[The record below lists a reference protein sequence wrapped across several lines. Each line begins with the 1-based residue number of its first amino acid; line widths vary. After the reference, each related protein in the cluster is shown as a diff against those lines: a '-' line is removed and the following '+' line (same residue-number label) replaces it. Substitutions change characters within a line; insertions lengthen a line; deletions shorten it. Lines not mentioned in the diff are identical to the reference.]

1 MSNMSYC
8 RFTNT
13 RNDLEDCL
21 EAIRADKRLSDTEA
35 KAGRWMF
42 DDFLSFCREYG
53 IIDSYDQ
60 ETLRSLFDG
69 MTEKETE
76 DE

>member
-13 RNDLEDCL
+13 GSDLNDCL
-21 EAIRADKRLSDTEA
+21 DAIREGKRLSDTESR
-35 KAGRWMF
+35 AGSGMF
-42 DDFLSFCREYG
+42 VEFLSFCREYG
-53 IIDSYDQ
+53 VIDGYD
-60 ETLRSLFDG
+60 EEALCALFDG
-69 MTEKETE
+69 LEEKECD

>member
-13 RNDLEDCL
+13 RSDLNDCL
-21 EAIRADKRLSDTEA
+21 DAIREDKRLSDVEA

-42 DDFLSFCREYG
+42 EEFLSFCREDG
-53 IIDSYDQ
+53 VIESYDQ
-60 ETLRSLFDG
+60 GTLSTLFEG
-69 MTEKETE
+69 LEEKERG

>member
-13 RNDLEDCL
+13 RSDLNDCL
-21 EAIRADKRLSDTEA
+21 DAIREDTRLSDVEA

-53 IIDSYDQ
+53 IIDSYDE
-60 ETLRSLFDG
+60 ETLRALFDG
-69 MTEKETE
+69 LEKKESDNE
-76 DE
+76 

>member
-13 RNDLEDCL
+13 RSDLNDCL
-21 EAIRADKRLSDTEA
+21 DAIREDKRLSDVEA

-42 DDFLSFCREYG
+42 DEFLSFCREYG
-53 IIDSYDQ
+53 VIDGYD
-60 ETLRSLFDG
+60 EEALRALFDG
-69 MTEKETE
+69 LEKKE
-76 DE
+76 DGDE

>member
-13 RNDLEDCL
+13 RSDLNDCL
-21 EAIRADKRLSDTEA
+21 EAIREDTRLSDVEA

-53 IIDSYDQ
+53 IIDSYDE
-60 ETLRSLFDG
+60 ETLRALFDG
-69 MTEKETE
+69 MEKKESDNE
-76 DE
+76 

>member
-13 RNDLEDCL
+13 RSDLNDCL
-21 EAIRADKRLSDTEA
+21 DAIREDKRLSDVEA

-53 IIDSYDQ
+53 IIDSYDEQ
-60 ETLRSLFDG
+60 TLRDLFDG
-69 MTEKETE
+69 LEKKESDNE
-76 DE
+76 

>member
-13 RNDLEDCL
+13 RSDLNDCL
-21 EAIRADKRLSDTEA
+21 DAIREDKRLSDVEA

-42 DDFLSFCREYG
+42 EDFLSFCREYG
-53 IIDSYDQ
+53 IIDSYDE
-60 ETLRSLFDG
+60 ETLRALFDG
-69 MTEKETE
+69 MEKKESDNE
-76 DE
+76 

>member
-69 MTEKETE
+69 LTEKETE

>member
-13 RNDLEDCL
+13 RSDLNDCL
-21 EAIRADKRLSDTEA
+21 DAIREDKRLSDVEA
-35 KAGRWMF
+35 RAGRWMF
-42 DDFLSFCREYG
+42 DEFLSFCLEYG
-53 IIDSYDQ
+53 IINSYDQ
-60 ETLRSLFDG
+60 ENLRTLFDG
-69 MTEKETE
+69 LEEKERG

>member
-13 RNDLEDCL
+13 RSDLNDCL
-21 EAIRADKRLSDTEA
+21 DAICRDERLSGFEVR
-35 KAGRWMF
+35 AGINMF
-42 DDFLSFCREYG
+42 KEFLDFCRDYG
-53 IIDSYDQ
+53 IASGYDG
-60 ETLRSLFDG
+60 EMVDALFNG
-69 MTEKETE
+69 LKEKEME

>member
-13 RNDLEDCL
+13 RSDLNDCL
-21 EAIRADKRLSDTEA
+21 AAIREDKRLSDFEA
-35 KAGRWMF
+35 KAGKWMF
-42 DDFLSFCREYG
+42 SEFLSFCREYG

-60 ETLRSLFDG
+60 ETLRALFDG
-69 MTEKETE
+69 LEKKESE

>member
-13 RNDLEDCL
+13 RSDLNDCL
-21 EAIRADKRLSDTEA
+21 DAIREDTRLSDVEA

-53 IIDSYDQ
+53 VIDSYDE
-60 ETLRSLFDG
+60 ETLRALFDG
-69 MTEKETE
+69 LEKKESDNE
-76 DE
+76 

>member
-13 RNDLEDCL
+13 RSDLNDCL
-21 EAIRADKRLSDTEA
+21 DAIREDTRLSDVEA

-53 IIDSYDQ
+53 IIDSYDE
-60 ETLRSLFDG
+60 ETLRDLFDG
-69 MTEKETE
+69 LEKKESDNE
-76 DE
+76 

>member
-13 RNDLEDCL
+13 RSDLNDCL
-21 EAIRADKRLSDTEA
+21 DAIREDTRLSDVEA

-53 IIDSYDQ
+53 IIDSYDE
-60 ETLRSLFDG
+60 ETLRVLFDG
-69 MTEKETE
+69 MEKKESDNE
-76 DE
+76 